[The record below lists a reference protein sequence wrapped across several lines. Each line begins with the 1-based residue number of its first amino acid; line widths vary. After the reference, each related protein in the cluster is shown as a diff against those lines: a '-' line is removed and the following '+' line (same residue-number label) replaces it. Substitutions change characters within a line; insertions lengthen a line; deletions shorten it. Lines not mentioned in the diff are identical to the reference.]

1 MLNMSIQYSE
11 PFGLVLKLEVMYQEI
26 HYIPSAC
33 NRFFNVC
40 YMSFLSSSSTSFL
53 FLRSS
58 GVWMVSLCC
67 PSAASYQLWRETK
80 RWCLPLL
87 HPRLS
92 SVSFSDF
99 FWTWKFQWRLFV
111 GSSDSHPYRGTLKCP
126 LLHFVTTDSVIF
138 QCFYFCSCHTDCY

>member
-11 PFGLVLKLEVMYQEI
+11 PFGLVLKSEVMYQEI

-67 PSAASYQLWRETK
+67 PSAASYQLNDDVFHFST
-80 RWCLPLL
+80 LGSLL
-87 HPRLS
+87 FPSLISSKPGNFNDVFLLEALIPTRTEAPWNARYYILLRQTVLFFSAFIFAAAILTVIRL
-92 SVSFSDF
+92 
-99 FWTWKFQWRLFV
+99 
-111 GSSDSHPYRGTLKCP
+111 
-126 LLHFVTTDSVIF
+126 
-138 QCFYFCSCHTDCY
+138 